1 MVATEQLFESL
12 IFSQYLYIFTVQEG
26 FSAAF
31 NIVSTLYQRRN
42 TMKWYLKC
50 VKDNYGNFKGR
61 ASREE
66 YWMFVLFNFIFI
78 IALSFIEVFLFG
90 LYSSILSNIYYLAV
104 LVPTIAVGVRRM
116 HDTGKSGWFL
126 LIPIYN
132 LILAVTSGESGEN
145 QYGAVPE

>member
-1 MVATEQLFESL
+1 
-12 IFSQYLYIFTVQEG
+12 
-26 FSAAF
+26 
-31 NIVSTLYQRRN
+31 
-42 TMKWYLKC
+42 MKWYLKV
-50 VKDNYGNFKGR
+50 VKDNYANFKGR

-132 LILAVTSGESGEN
+132 LILAVTSGVSGEN
-145 QYGAVPE
+145 KYGAPPV